1 MISILIILKRNYE
14 NKNMYMHDE
23 NMFNT
28 EQELRLIMAEVIG
41 CLPEE
46 IDSDYWE
53 F

>member
-1 MISILIILKRNYE
+1 MENKTISEQEFRLII
-14 NKNMYMHDE
+14 
-23 NMFNT
+23 
-28 EQELRLIMAEVIG
+28 AEVIG